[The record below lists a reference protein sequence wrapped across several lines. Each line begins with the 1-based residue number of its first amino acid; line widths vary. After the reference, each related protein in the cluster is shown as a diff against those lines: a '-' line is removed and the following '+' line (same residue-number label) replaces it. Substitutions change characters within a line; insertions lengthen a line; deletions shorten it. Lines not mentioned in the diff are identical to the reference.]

1 MSKPDSK
8 SDEMK
13 NALTRKTSGKGLTR
27 SMDRRGSRSDM
38 SPPVTRRAEF
48 RDPSICD
55 RCGAVYT
62 AKTWR
67 RGRRLSDEL
76 VDRATWVHCPG
87 CAQAETGEYH
97 GRVLLELPERA
108 AVNADDVSRRIKN
121 VENRAGFTQPERKIL
136 SSIWNGNEL
145 EVLTTS
151 QKLAHRIAREL
162 AKAFGGKPRF
172 SWDDQDG
179 TLLARL
185 KVNAIRTKRAG
196 K

>member
-1 MSKPDSK
+1 MK
-8 SDEMK
+8 SG
-13 NALTRKTSGKGLTR
+13 LTRETGGKGLTR

-38 SPPVTRRAEF
+38 SPPVTRKLQF

-55 RCGAVYT
+55 RCGAVYS

-67 RGRRLSDEL
+67 RGRSLSTEL
-76 VDRATWVHCPG
+76 ADRAAWVHCPG
-87 CAQAETGEYH
+87 CAQAEAGEYH
-97 GRVLLELPERA
+97 GRVLIELPERA
-108 AVNADDVSRRIKN
+108 AASPDEISRRISN
-121 VENRAGFTQPERKIL
+121 VESRAGYTQPERKVL
-136 SSIWNGNEL
+136 SSTWSGNEL

-151 QKLAHRIAREL
+151 QKLAHRIAREV

-172 SWDDQDG
+172 SWDDEDG

-185 KVNAIRTKRAG
+185 KVNATARGRTG

>member
-1 MSKPDSK
+1 MK
-8 SDEMK
+8 SRL
-13 NALTRKTSGKGLTR
+13 NRKTGGKGLIR
-27 SMDRRGSRSDM
+27 SKDRRGSRSDM

-55 RCGAVYT
+55 RCGAVYS

-67 RGRRLSDEL
+67 RGRSLSAEL
-76 VDRATWVHCPG
+76 ADRATWVHCPG
-87 CAQAETGEYH
+87 CAQAEAGEYH
-97 GRVLLELPERA
+97 GRILIELPERA
-108 AVNADDVSRRIKN
+108 AASADAISHRIKN
-121 VENRAGFTQPERKIL
+121 VESRAGYTQPERQVL
-136 SSIWNGNEL
+136 SSIWNGNQL

-151 QKLAHRIAREL
+151 QKLAHRIAREI

-172 SWDDQDG
+172 SWDDEDG

-185 KVNAIRTKRAG
+185 KVSALKVSATRRA

>member
-1 MSKPDSK
+1 
-8 SDEMK
+8 MK

>member
-1 MSKPDSK
+1 MK
-8 SDEMK
+8 SRLSRNSED
-13 NALTRKTSGKGLTR
+13 KGLAR
-27 SMDRRGSRSDM
+27 SKDRRGSRSDK
-38 SPPVTRRAEF
+38 SPPVTRKAQF

-67 RGRRLSDEL
+67 RGRTLPTEL
-76 VDRATWVHCPG
+76 ADRATWVHCPG
-87 CAQAETGEYH
+87 CAQAEAGEYY
-97 GRVLLELPERA
+97 GRVLIELPERA
-108 AVNADDVSRRIKN
+108 AANADVISRRIKN
-121 VENRAGFTQPERKIL
+121 VESRAGYTQPERKVL
-136 SSIWNGNEL
+136 SSVWSGGEL

-151 QKLAHRIAREL
+151 QKLAHRIAREI

-172 SWDDQDG
+172 SWDDEDG

-185 KVNAIRTKRAG
+185 KVSATARTG